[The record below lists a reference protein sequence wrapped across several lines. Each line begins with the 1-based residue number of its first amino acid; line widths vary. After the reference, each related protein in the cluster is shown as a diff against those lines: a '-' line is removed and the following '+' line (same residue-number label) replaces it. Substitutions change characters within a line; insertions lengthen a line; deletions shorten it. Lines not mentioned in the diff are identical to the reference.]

1 MIARQKPAAR
11 GNTLRSLGL
20 AILPVVVAGA
30 LAGPP
35 PAAGQPPPA
44 PAPLDRV
51 LAFPAPV
58 GEERLD
64 VDGGAMGAWH
74 RIRKLTTTASLLHV
88 VAHPDDEHAGM
99 LTLASRGRWVR
110 TALLSLNRGEGG
122 ANAIGPELFDGL
134 GLIRTRE
141 LVLSGRYYGLDDL
154 YFTTAVDYGYS
165 KSVDEA
171 FRSWDREAVLEDMVR
186 VIRLNRPF
194 VVVGRF
200 HGSARDGHGHH
211 HAAGLLTPEA
221 VAAAADPARFPR
233 QIAEEGLR
241 PWRVLRTFRGGVRA
255 GEPFHVEVDATG
267 SSPWLGD
274 TWQRWASR
282 GLGLQR
288 SQTAGRVR
296 TRGGRYLYERLDRMD
311 GAAAGAGEDADAGE
325 VAGAGEATA
334 SFFAGLDTSLGGLP
348 ALLDEAAPRAGPLL
362 DELQRSI
369 ADVVETFDFRA
380 PERSVPGLARSLGLL
395 RSAIA
400 ATAAAPETRFHL
412 RLKERQLEDA
422 IVAASGV
429 RVVTALEGAARGA
442 VIVPGESATVRVAV
456 ETPGNGDVTVGAGNG
471 DVTVGAGSGDVTV
484 RAVRVASRSGA
495 VLARQPSPDGSAG
508 RPGVGTLPERRLPA
522 RTADVTRNAQGYVAT
537 LPIRIPRN
545 GRDDTAAAPYFGR
558 DGLSE
563 NHYRISDSTD
573 LHLSW
578 RRPALSAEVEL
589 SVAGHVFERTVPVT
603 AQVPRL
609 PYGSVTRE
617 VAVLPALS
625 VSVEPAVRIVPV
637 VPAPAEGRD
646 PGIAGAGGEPVASA
660 PTRVGTAG
668 GETAA
673 SAPTRVGTAG
683 GETAASVPARV
694 GAAGG
699 GAIASAPAQ
708 VRVRTSANA
717 GSLAATIRLKLPDGW
732 TATPETVLHEFQ
744 NRGET
749 AEASFTV
756 TPPAGWRGTARL
768 EAAALAGGMEYR
780 AGYRTIEHRD
790 LRLARLWRPAHT
802 TVRSVPVARL
812 DGVRVGYVM
821 GVGDEV
827 PAGMEALGATVE
839 LLDEAALAAL
849 ARQSSPDGSAGRPTN
864 PAGDRAVPRGR
875 LPAAGAGTDA
885 GAETRFDAIVVGTR
899 AYAVRADLIEHNRGL
914 LEYARR
920 GGNLIV
926 LYQTQEYVPS
936 AMAPYPASLPRSAEE
951 VSEEDA
957 PVRLLVPDH
966 PVLTVPNRITAADF
980 DGWIEQRGSKFFA
993 DWDPAYT
1000 PLVETH
1006 DQGQAPQEGVWLTA
1020 PVGEGRFTYL
1030 ALALHRQ
1037 LPYGVPGAY
1046 RILSNVLSRSA
1057 VDR

>member
-1 MIARQKPAAR
+1 MIARKKLAAR
-11 GNTLRSLGL
+11 GRILRSLGL
-20 AILPVVVAGA
+20 VVLPVVAAGA

-35 PAAGQPPPA
+35 PSAGQSAPA
-44 PAPLDRV
+44 LAPLDRV

-74 RIRKLTTTASLLHV
+74 RIRKLATTASLLHV
-88 VAHPDDEHAGM
+88 TAHPDDEHSGM
-99 LTLASRGRWVR
+99 LTLASRGWGVR
-110 TALLSLNRGEGG
+110 TALLSLNRGEAG

-171 FRSWDREAVLEDMVR
+171 FRSWDREAVLGDMVR

-194 VVVGRF
+194 VVVSRF
-200 HGSARDGHGHH
+200 HGSGRDGHGHH
-211 HAAGLLTPEA
+211 HAAGLLTPDA

-233 QIAEEGLR
+233 QITEEGLR

-255 GEPFHVEVDATG
+255 GESFHVEVDATG

-274 TWQRWASR
+274 TYQRWASR

-296 TRGGRYLYERLDRMD
+296 TGRGRYLYESRDQMD
-311 GAAAGAGEDADAGE
+311 GGNASAGE
-325 VAGAGEATA
+325 VAA
-334 SFFAGLDTSLGGLP
+334 SFFADLDASPGGLP
-348 ALLDEAAPRAGPLL
+348 ALLGEAAPRASPLL

-369 ADVVETFDFRA
+369 AAVVEAFDFRA
-380 PERSVPGLARSLGLL
+380 PERSVPGLVRGLGLL

-400 ATAAAPETRFHL
+400 ASAAAPETRFHL
-412 RLKERQLEDA
+412 RLKERQFEDA
-422 IVAASGV
+422 ILAANGV
-429 RVVTALEGAARGA
+429 RVVAALEGPTRGA
-442 VIVPGESATVRVAV
+442 VLVPGESATVRVAV
-456 ETPGNGDVTVGAGNG
+456 ETPGNGDVTVGA
-471 DVTVGAGSGDVTV
+471 
-484 RAVRVASRSGA
+484 VRVASRGGD
-495 VLARQPSPDGSAG
+495 VL
-508 RPGVGTLPERRLPA
+508 A
-522 RTADVTRNAQGYVAT
+522 RTADVPRDPQGSVAT
-537 LPIRIPRN
+537 LQIRIPRN
-545 GRDDTAAAPYFGR
+545 GRDDPTAAPYFGR
-558 DGLSE
+558 DGLAE
-563 NHYRISDSTD
+563 NHYGISDSTD

-578 RRPALSAEVEL
+578 RRPGLSAGVEL

-625 VSVEPAVRIVPV
+625 VSVEPGVRIVPV
-637 VPAPAEGRD
+637 VPEPAEGRD
-646 PGIAGAGGEPVASA
+646 PGTAGAGGEPVASA
-660 PTRVGTAG
+660 P
-668 GETAA
+668 
-673 SAPTRVGTAG
+673 
-683 GETAASVPARV
+683 
-694 GAAGG
+694 
-699 GAIASAPAQ
+699 AQ
-708 VRVRTSANA
+708 VRVRVRTNANA
-717 GSLAATIRLKLPDGW
+717 GPLAATIVLELPGGW
-732 TATPETVLHEFQ
+732 TATPETVLHEFR

-768 EAAALAGGMEYR
+768 RAVARAGGREYR
-780 AGYRTIEHRD
+780 EGYRTIEHRD
-790 LRLARLWRPAHT
+790 LPLARLWRPAHT
-802 TVRSVPVARL
+802 AVRSVPVARL
-812 DGVRVGYVM
+812 DGARIGYVM

-827 PAGMEALGATVE
+827 PAGIEALGATVE

-849 ARQSSPDGSAGRPTN
+849 AARASA
-864 PAGDRAVPRGR
+864 
-875 LPAAGAGTDA
+875 DA

-899 AYAVRADLIEHNRGL
+899 AYAVRADLLEHNRGL

-936 AMAPYPASLPRSAEE
+936 AMAPYPASLPSGAEE

-957 PVRLLVPDH
+957 TVRLLVPDH
-966 PVLTVPNRITAADF
+966 PVLTVPNRITEADF
-980 DGWIEQRGSKFFA
+980 EGWIEQQGSKFFA
-993 DWDPAYT
+993 DWDAAYT

-1006 DQGQAPQEGVWLTA
+1006 DQGQAPQKGVWLTA
-1020 PVGEGRFTYL
+1020 PVGEGRFMYL